1 MICLVCGF
9 PFGED
14 YDFDHIALRYRVC
27 WNISSARGRGC
38 QSDADAA
45 GPKPG
50 LCDRQAAEVLAG
62 RDRITDDEA
71 KRLTGAT
78 MVRQVKPGDPV
89 TMDFRQERVTI
100 ETDPNTGKIV
110 RAVCG

>member
-1 MICLVCGF
+1 MITMRYAAGF
-9 PFGED
+9 AGTFLLL
-14 YDFDHIALRYRVC
+14 AT
-27 WNISSARGRGC
+27 AGC

-50 LCDRQAAEVLAG
+50 LCDRQAAEALAG

>member
-1 MICLVCGF
+1 MTLITMRYATGF
-9 PFGED
+9 AGTFLLL
-14 YDFDHIALRYRVC
+14 A
-27 WNISSARGRGC
+27 AAGC
-38 QSDADAA
+38 QSDADAV

-50 LCDRQAAEVLAG
+50 LCDRQAAEALAG